1 MLDLTVLLRH
11 GMPALLADLSIGCM
25 TLNNTKNPTTFSVN
39 LEKHT
44 FGFSVLESIDEYVD
58 PQGLE

>member
-1 MLDLTVLLRH
+1 
-11 GMPALLADLSIGCM
+11 MPAVLADLSIGCM
-25 TLNNTKNPTTFSVN
+25 TLNNTKNSTTFSVN
-39 LEKHT
+39 LEKQT

>member
-1 MLDLTVLLRH
+1 
-11 GMPALLADLSIGCM
+11 MPALLADLSIGCM
-25 TLNNTKNPTTFSVN
+25 TLNNTKNSTTFSVN